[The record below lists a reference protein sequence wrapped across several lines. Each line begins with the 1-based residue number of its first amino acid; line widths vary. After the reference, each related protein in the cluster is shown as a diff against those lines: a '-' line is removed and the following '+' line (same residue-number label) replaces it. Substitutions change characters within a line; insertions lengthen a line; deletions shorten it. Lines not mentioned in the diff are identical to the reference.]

1 MEAAMLIGGEWR
13 QAASSEEIEVV
24 NPATEEVVGSVP
36 SADVADVEL
45 AVATAQKA
53 FPAWAATDVEE
64 RAHVL
69 AKAAELIKE
78 HAGGLAAL
86 LTSEQGKPV
95 AEARGEVTH
104 LAHGVRYYAE
114 AATKVRGAHQ
124 ELPST
129 LGRSYGMVIRRPMGV
144 CAAITP
150 YNFPLT
156 LLGTKVAPALATGNT
171 VVAKPASTTPLA
183 TLEVARLFAEAGVPD
198 GVLNVVTGRGATIG
212 DALVGHPDVRRIAF
226 TGETATG
233 RHLMSIAGPALKR
246 VTLELGGSD
255 PVIVCADADVDAA
268 VKAVII
274 GRYWNAGQACLG
286 CKRVFVAD
294 AVFDDFTAQLVERV
308 GRYEPGDGT
317 VKAEKPRLRMGPIHT
332 RRARDELV
340 DQLQDGVAKGGELLI
355 GGGTAGHDKGWF
367 LEPAVVAEPGADSR
381 LVTEE
386 VFGPVLPIF
395 RFTELDD
402 ALARANDTPYGLGSS
417 IWTHD
422 VRNINRAAQEID
434 AGMTWVNQIHYGYDE
449 LPFGGIKDSGF
460 GKEHGLEALDSYVEL
475 KSVVVGGS
483 GLMAVTYAADGRVGT
498 ITLDNPP
505 ANSYDIEMVVEL
517 GEAIDEAAADATAR
531 VVVVRSSSERFFC
544 AGADIKAFLANDI
557 DANMEMIRTAHT
569 TLGRIAAARQAFV
582 AWIAGHAL
590 GGGLEIALACDLR
603 YALAGEQRLGTPEV
617 SLGLLPGNG
626 GTQRLTR
633 QVGRG
638 PALELLLT
646 GRQVTPDEA
655 QALGLVGRVFADEAA
670 FDEHVAR
677 LAAGPPMAIAAIKRC
692 VHVGGELSFEH
703 GLELERQGIEQ
714 LFRSQDAI
722 EGLTAFVEKRAPEFV
737 GA

>member
-36 SADVADVEL
+36 SGEIADVEL
-45 AVATAQKA
+45 AVATARAA
-53 FPAWAATDVEE
+53 FPAWAATDVEQ
-64 RAHVL
+64 RAHVP
-69 AKAAELIKE
+69 AAAAALIDE
-78 HAGGLAAL
+78 HAKELAAL
-86 LTSEQGKPV
+86 LTSEQGKPI

-129 LGRSYGMVIRRPMGV
+129 LGPAYGMVIRRPMGV

-233 RHLMSIAGPALKR
+233 RHIMSIAGPALKR

-294 AVFDDFTAQLVERV
+294 AVYDDFASQLVDRV
-308 GRYEPGDGT
+308 ARYEPGDGT

-332 RRARDELV
+332 RSGRDELV
-340 DQLQDGVAKGGELLI
+340 AQLEDGVAKGGELLI

-395 RFTELDD
+395 RFADLGE
-402 ALARANDTPYGLGSS
+402 AIARANDTPYGLGSS

-422 VRNINRAAQEID
+422 VRNVHRAAQEID

-475 KSVVVGGS
+475 KSVVVGG
-483 GLMAVTYAADGRVGT
+483 
-498 ITLDNPP
+498 
-505 ANSYDIEMVVEL
+505 L
-517 GEAIDEAAADATAR
+517 G
-531 VVVVRSSSERFFC
+531 
-544 AGADIKAFLANDI
+544 
-557 DANMEMIRTAHT
+557 
-569 TLGRIAAARQAFV
+569 
-582 AWIAGHAL
+582 
-590 GGGLEIALACDLR
+590 
-603 YALAGEQRLGTPEV
+603 
-617 SLGLLPGNG
+617 
-626 GTQRLTR
+626 
-633 QVGRG
+633 
-638 PALELLLT
+638 
-646 GRQVTPDEA
+646 
-655 QALGLVGRVFADEAA
+655 
-670 FDEHVAR
+670 
-677 LAAGPPMAIAAIKRC
+677 
-692 VHVGGELSFEH
+692 
-703 GLELERQGIEQ
+703 
-714 LFRSQDAI
+714 
-722 EGLTAFVEKRAPEFV
+722 
-737 GA
+737 